1 MSIAE
6 YIDSLTDEQIEI
18 IFERLPELI
27 RECELQG
34 LLCRRESDQQQNGV
48 LPFFALPEIN

>member
-18 IFERLPELI
+18 IFENLPRLI
-27 RECELQG
+27 REYESQG